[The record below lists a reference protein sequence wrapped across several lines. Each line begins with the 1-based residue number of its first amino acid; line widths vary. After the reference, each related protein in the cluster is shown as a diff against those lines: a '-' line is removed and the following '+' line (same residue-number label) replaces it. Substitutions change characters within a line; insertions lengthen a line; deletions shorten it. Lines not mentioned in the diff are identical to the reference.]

1 MLKFLRQLIAQHVL
15 LKVSSFNAAGVGVRL
30 VCGLVTSKL
39 IAFYLGSPGMAVL
52 GDLRNFIS
60 SLQSIG
66 QLGISNGVIKYS
78 AEFKTDKTRL
88 QKLISTVLKVGF
100 LASVFLSVLLFFT
113 ASVINTQ
120 VFNAETNYTTIIK
133 IFAIVLPFF
142 TLNALMLN
150 IINGIGNY
158 KKVILINSVTNMVG
172 VALTA
177 ILIVNYQLSG
187 AMLAVV
193 LSAGIGLF
201 ITLSTVFKKRSLFR
215 ELLQEQIDASML
227 KRLASYGGMTLFS
240 AIVSPWVYIAI
251 RQEIIA
257 VDGLEN
263 AGYWDAMLRLS
274 DYYLMFATTLLT
286 LYILPKLSA
295 ATSKREFRAE
305 VFRFYR
311 TFLPLFGA
319 GLIVLFFIKNWIIR
333 LVYSP
338 SFLEMQPI
346 FIWQLAGDFFRV
358 ASLVIAY
365 QMLAKNKFWLF
376 IGTQVLSLSI
386 IYFSSVFFIQDYGFV
401 GAAMGHLLS
410 YVLYLLVLLL
420 IFRNALFGKFC

>member
-15 LKVSSFNAAGVGVRL
+15 LKVSSFNAVGVGVRL

-88 QKLISTVLKVGF
+88 QKLMSTVLKVGF
-100 LASVFLSVLLFFT
+100 LASVFLGVLLFFT

-120 VFNAETNYTTIIK
+120 VFNAGTNYTTIIK
-133 IFAIVLPFF
+133 VFAVVLPFF

-158 KKVILINSVTNMVG
+158 KKVILINSITNVAG
-172 VALTA
+172 VALSV
-177 ILIVNYQLSG
+177 IIVNYQLYG

-193 LSAGIGLF
+193 LSAGIGLL

-215 ELLQEQIDASML
+215 ELLQEQVDPSML

-295 ATSKREFRAE
+295 ATSKKEFRAE

-319 GLIVLFFIKNWIIR
+319 GLIVLFFIKAWIIR

-338 SFLEMQPI
+338 SFLDMQPV
-346 FIWQLAGDFFRV
+346 FVWQLAGD
-358 ASLVIAY
+358 LLPI
-365 QMLAKNKFWLF
+365 
-376 IGTQVLSLSI
+376 QVLQQGQAVCLHI
-386 IYFSSVFFIQDYGFV
+386 TV
-401 GAAMGHLLS
+401 
-410 YVLYLLVLLL
+410 
-420 IFRNALFGKFC
+420 